1 LSKFL
6 SKPDSM
12 TTKKLSK
19 QKAEVVKSLPSK
31 IPYIYPYKLPSG
43 EVRYRVRIRKKS
55 FAGKALDSPINE
67 VYHTIEQAKKRLYDL
82 EFGNVLQE
90 RAEMSRL
97 IAIGGSI
104 TISELFNEYHK
115 KRLKDKKDSKHYRS
129 KLNVIARTLI
139 DSEDNRITKVANFT
153 FDLQTTFSNERLKFG
168 DFHVNNFSLLLLN
181 RYVESRLQEVK
192 PQTISNEIVLIG
204 KVLKDC
210 HNLFTQ
216 LKRLDNPLNGFDWK
230 SLKPVVVYRDKKVRT
245 DSKKFIEDILLERS
259 RTTNYYDM
267 FQFLHETGC
276 RISEA
281 LSIQVK
287 DIDFDTKTIF
297 VITKKN
303 KQPRY
308 LGISPVLFPI
318 IKKRCENKNATD
330 RIFAY
335 TVDTY
340 ESKLTRLR
348 PHFVKA
354 GVVFKWHDLRHNYI
368 SRHLNSKNVL
378 QIMHEMDINDMQYFQ
393 SQYLNVI
400 QSEQAALKVAQSITL
415 NPNEVANA
423 VGHFENLKQTQ
434 EYTHYSPNP
443 DFLEPKKIDLMEILR
458 KQSEQLKM
466 QQKQIDELIK
476 LNKN

>member
-1 LSKFL
+1 MTKPKL
-6 SKPDSM
+6 SKPKS
-12 TTKKLSK
+12 
-19 QKAEVVKSLPSK
+19 EVVKSLPSK

-43 EVRYRVRIRKKS
+43 EVRYRVRIRKKV
-55 FAGKALDSPINE
+55 FAGKPLDTPINE

-97 IAIGGSI
+97 ISLGSSI
-104 TISELFNEYHK
+104 TISELFDEYHK
-115 KRLKDKKDSKHYRS
+115 KRLKDKKDTKNYRS

-139 DSEDNRITKVANFT
+139 DSEDNRITKVANFS
-153 FDLQTTFSNERLKFG
+153 FNFNAHLANEQIKFG
-168 DFHVNNFSLLLLN
+168 DFHVNNFTLLLLN
-181 RYVESRLQEVK
+181 RYVEARLQQVK

-204 KVLKDC
+204 KVLKDS

-216 LKRLDNPLNGFDWK
+216 LKKIENPLDGFDWK
-230 SLKPVVVYRDKKVRT
+230 SLKPIIVYRDKKVRT
-245 DSKKFIEDILLERS
+245 DSKKFIENILLKRS

-281 LSIQVK
+281 LSVQVK
-287 DIDFDTKTIF
+287 DIDFDTRTIF

-308 LGISPVLFPI
+308 LGLSPVLFPI
-318 IKKRCENKNATD
+318 IKKRCENKTPTD
-330 RIFAY
+330 RIFSY

-348 PHFVKA
+348 PHFLKA

-434 EYTHYSPNP
+434 EYTHYSPSP
-443 DFLEPKKIDLMEILR
+443 EFLQPKQIDLMEILR
-458 KQSEQLKM
+458 KQSEQLQM
-466 QQKQIDELIK
+466 QQKQIEELIK
-476 LNKN
+476 LNPKKKLHY

>member
-1 LSKFL
+1 
-6 SKPDSM
+6 M
-12 TTKKLSK
+12 TKQKLSK
-19 QKAEVVKSLPSK
+19 QSAPVVKSLPSK
-31 IPYIYPYKLPSG
+31 IPYIYPYRLPSG
-43 EVRYRVRIRKKS
+43 EVRYRVRIRKKV
-55 FAGKALDSPINE
+55 FANKPLDSPINE
-67 VYHTIEQAKKRLYDL
+67 VYHTLEQAKKRLYDL

-97 IAIGGSI
+97 ISLGSSI
-104 TISELFNEYHK
+104 TLSELFNEYHK
-115 KRLKDKKDSKHYRS
+115 KRLKEKKDSKNYRS

-139 DSEDNRITKVANFT
+139 ESEDNRITKVANFSFNFNSHFPDEKT
-153 FDLQTTFSNERLKFG
+153 KFG
-168 DFHVNNFSLLLLN
+168 DFHVNNFTLLLLN
-181 RYVESRLQEVK
+181 RYVEARLQQVK

-216 LKRLDNPLNGFDWK
+216 LKKLDNPLDGFDWK
-230 SLKPVVVYRDKKVRT
+230 SLKPVIVYRDKKVRT
-245 DSKKFIEDILLERS
+245 DSKKFIEDILLKRS

-308 LGISPVLFPI
+308 LGISPILFPI
-318 IKKRCENKNATD
+318 IKNRCKDKSPTD

-348 PHFVKA
+348 PHFVNA

-378 QIMHEMDINDMQYFQ
+378 QIMHELDINDMQYFQ
-393 SQYLNVI
+393 NQYLNVI

-415 NPNEVANA
+415 NPNELANA
-423 VGHFENLKQTQ
+423 VGHFENLEQTQ
-434 EYTHYSPNP
+434 EYTHYSPSP
-443 DFLEPKKIDLMEILR
+443 DFLEPKPDLMQILK
-458 KQSEQLKM
+458 KQSEQLER
-466 QQKQIDELIK
+466 QQKQIEELIK
-476 LNKN
+476 LNKS